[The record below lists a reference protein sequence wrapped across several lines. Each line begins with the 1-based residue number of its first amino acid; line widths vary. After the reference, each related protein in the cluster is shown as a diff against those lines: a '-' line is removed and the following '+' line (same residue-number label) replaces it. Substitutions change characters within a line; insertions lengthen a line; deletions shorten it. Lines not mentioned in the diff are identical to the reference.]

1 MEYLSLKEIVSLKK
15 DINHELDLLLS
26 NKAAVTKPNSL
37 QWLFFIDCINTLFIP
52 TLIQN
57 SIH

>member
-1 MEYLSLKEIVSLKK
+1 MEYLSLKEIISLKN
-15 DINHELDLLLS
+15 DINIELELLLS

-37 QWLFFIDCINTLFIP
+37 QLLFLSIALTCFLIP

-57 SIH
+57 SIR